1 MQNYNKKAEENL
13 LEMKKSKEELY
24 REMLKLELVI
34 GFISSITFLFLM
46 FLTSFVEMRSV
57 IRVLLIVGGSII
69 FKVGVTN
76 DIKIEQTAG
85 YY

>member
-46 FLTSFVEMRSV
+46 FLTSFVEMRSG

-69 FKVGVTN
+69 FKVRVTN

>member
-46 FLTSFVEMRSV
+46 FLTSFVEMRSG
-57 IRVLLIVGGSII
+57 IRVLLIVGGIII

>member
-1 MQNYNKKAEENL
+1 
-13 LEMKKSKEELY
+13 MKKSKEELY

-46 FLTSFVEMRSV
+46 FLTSFVEMRSG

-69 FKVGVTN
+69 FKVRVTN